1 MWRDKKDESEKEEE
15 KPNQTGTEEASGTE
29 APAPAPVAIDPSS
42 NEGKAQALF
51 LEGTAQL
58 RGGTSVSKAVKT
70 LTEARAL
77 DPENI
82 EIAGALW
89 EAERELAAVLHEMAS
104 SLKAEGREAEAGKS
118 EMRAKLAEERAAKLD
133 SMSVNSRWRTE
144 RSSSADV
151 EVPDEKVRRWPD
163 HLCPAL
169 CGDRRWPRVP
179 SPAPP
184 PPRRPGTTRLR

>member
-1 MWRDKKDESEKEEE
+1 MPDEE
-15 KPNQTGTEEASGTE
+15 KPKVPTGGETSAAEAPS
-29 APAPAPVAIDPSS
+29 PAPAAIDPSS

-70 LTEARAL
+70 LSDARAL
-77 DPENI
+77 DPENV

-104 SLKAEGREAEAGKS
+104 NLKAEGREAEAGKS

-133 SMSVNSRWRTE
+133 AMSASSQWRTVMT
-144 RSSSADV
+144 SAADV
-151 EVPDEKVRRWPD
+151 PEEYIKASR
-163 HLCPAL
+163 PARP
-169 CGDRRWPRVP
+169 CTR
-179 SPAPP
+179 PAFVA
-184 PPRRPGTTRLR
+184 RPF